1 MIIMKICDIVK
12 NSVWYDP
19 RVRKQ
24 LYEYVENGI
33 DTVAIGIEDNRYN
46 SMEVENL
53 PCKVTLVKKKGKY
66 SKISII
72 DKINRELN
80 VNRLICKELIK
91 EKPDVIHAND
101 LNALIPAYKASKKLK
116 CRVIYDSHEIFIEN
130 MGIANNKIIKFVWS
144 WLEKRIIKK
153 VDLVVCVS
161 HAAAEYLKDYY
172 NIPKPLVVTNC
183 ISKSMQMKNDLSK
196 KFPKEILNHGQF
208 YAGRGYDTLVEAA
221 PMIEKHNDLKIVLRG
236 FGKMEE
242 ELRKMV
248 SEKGVKNL
256 EFAPPV
262 HTKDLVKYASS
273 AWVGVAITEGIL
285 INFKLSVSNKL
296 FEYAAAGLPV
306 IMSDI
311 PEHRYLN
318 EKYNF
323 GIIMKDNS
331 PEEFCRAVEKLYF
344 DESLYNELARNS
356 IVLSNEI
363 NWENEFGKLIEEI
376 NKMVKK

>member
-1 MIIMKICDIVK
+1 MKVCDVVK
-12 NSVWYDP
+12 NSVWFDP

-24 LYEYVENGI
+24 LYAYVENNI
-33 DTVAIGIEDNRYN
+33 DVVALGNYDKRYN
-46 SMEVENL
+46 SDEVEKL
-53 PCKVTLVKKKGKY
+53 PCKVTLVKKKEKY

-72 DKINRELN
+72 DKIIRELN
-80 VNRLICKELIK
+80 VNRLMYKELIK

-116 CRVIYDSHEIFIEN
+116 CKVIYDSHEIFIEN

-153 VDLVVCVS
+153 VDLVVSVS
-161 HAAAEYLKDYY
+161 HAAAEYLRDYY

-183 ISKSMQMKNDLSK
+183 ISQSMQVKNDVSK
-196 KFPKEILNHGQF
+196 NFPKEILNHGQF
-208 YAGRGYDTLVEAA
+208 YAGRGYDTLVEVA
-221 PMIEKHNDLKIVLRG
+221 PMMEKHNDLKIVLRG

-242 ELRKMV
+242 ELRKRA
-248 SEKGVKNL
+248 SEQGVKNL

-273 AWVGVAITEGIL
+273 AWVGVAITECIL

-323 GIIMKDNS
+323 GIILKDNS
-331 PEEFCRAVEKLYF
+331 PEELCRAIEELYC
-344 DESLYNELARNS
+344 DEDLYNK
-356 IVLSNEI
+356 LSQNALILSDEI
-363 NWENEFGKLIEEI
+363 NWENEFGKLISEL
-376 NKMVKK
+376 NKMVVK